1 MGLRRVIL
9 AAAAVFGVLPLSLFR
24 DMSNLAKTSF
34 LSLVAVA
41 WIVCVVMVRSVAG
54 APGAVMPAASDRVMH
69 AVNKDV
75 FPAIGVIAFAFVC
88 HHNSFIVFNSL
99 REPTVGNWAKTA
111 NWSVFISVV
120 ASCILALFGYF
131 QFREL
136 TDDNLLN
143 NYAITD
149 ELVNVTRLLYAF
161 TMILTYPL
169 EMFVSRHCIS
179 CIWWRLKHAPLQA
192 VAAGTPGNVASEAL
206 REEVE
211 SASGLLTVGETSCND
226 APPPLSTVAH
236 WSITLLLFSASL
248 LIALLTSRLGIVL
261 ELTGGISATV
271 LGFIMPAGAF
281 NRQTCAFISLDFR
294 ALTTSAVFQV
304 HWYSSVVVAS
314 QCASRRVVEAR
325 LASDRSWAVWRDCL
339 LL

>member
-1 MGLRRVIL
+1 VGLRRVIL

-41 WIVCVVMVRSVAG
+41 WIVCVVMVRSVGG
-54 APGAVMPAASDRVMH
+54 APESVLPSSEADRAMH

-99 REPTVGNWAKTA
+99 KEPTVGNWAKTA
-111 NWSVFISVV
+111 NWSVTISVV
-120 ASCILALFGYF
+120 ASCVLALFGYF

-149 ELVNVTRLLYAF
+149 ELVNVTRLLYAC
-161 TMILTYPL
+161 TMVLTYPL

-179 CIWWRLKHAPLQA
+179 CIWWRLKHPPTQE
-192 VAAGTPGNVASEAL
+192 AAMGSPANAASQSI

-211 SASGLLTVGETSCND
+211 SASGLLTVGDSSGSYS
-226 APPPLSTVAH
+226 PPPLSTAAH
-236 WSITLLLFSASL
+236 WGISLVLFGASL
-248 LIALLTSRLGIVL
+248 IIALLTSRLGIVL

-271 LGFIMPAGAF
+271 LGFIMPAGPYARSF
-281 NRQTCAFISLDFR
+281 GEVFHRQS
-294 ALTTSAVFQV
+294 
-304 HWYSSVVVAS
+304 
-314 QCASRRVVEAR
+314 
-325 LASDRSWAVWRDCL
+325 
-339 LL
+339 